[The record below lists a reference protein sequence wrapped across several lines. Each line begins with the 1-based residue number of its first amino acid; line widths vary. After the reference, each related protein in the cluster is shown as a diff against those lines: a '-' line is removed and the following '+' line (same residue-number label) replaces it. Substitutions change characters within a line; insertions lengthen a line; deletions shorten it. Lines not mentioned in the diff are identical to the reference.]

1 LKKIPVISIVDDDES
16 VRTATESLMR
26 SIGYTAHTFVSAE
39 EYLQSPQMDE
49 TSCLISD
56 VQMPDMTGIEL
67 QSHLL
72 DRGYR
77 TPIIFITAFPD
88 EKVEARAMKAG
99 AVCFLN
105 KPFDGQTLLKRLAE
119 VLEKN
124 DKDKTEDD

>member
-1 LKKIPVISIVDDDES
+1 
-16 VRTATESLMR
+16 MR

-39 EYLQSPQMDE
+39 EFLQSPHMDD

-77 TPIIFITAFPD
+77 MPIIFITAFPD

-99 AVCFLN
+99 AICFLN

-119 VLEKN
+119 VLDKSEKH
-124 DKDKTEDD
+124 D

>member
-1 LKKIPVISIVDDDES
+1 VISIVDDDES

-26 SIGYTAHTFVSAE
+26 SIGYTAHTFASAE
-39 EYLQSPQMDE
+39 EFLQSPHMDD

-56 VQMPDMTGIEL
+56 VQMPDMSGIEL

-88 EKVEARAMKAG
+88 EKVQARALKAG

-105 KPFDGQTLLKRLAE
+105 KPFDGQTLLKHLAE

-124 DKDKTEDD
+124 SKGEAGGD

>member
-1 LKKIPVISIVDDDES
+1 LKKVPVISIVDDDES

-26 SIGYTAHTFVSAE
+26 SIGYIAHTFVSAE
-39 EYLQSPQMDE
+39 EFLQSPHVGD

-67 QSHLL
+67 QSHLVG
-72 DRGYR
+72 RGYR

-88 EKVEARAMKAG
+88 EKVQARALKAG

-105 KPFDGQTLLKRLAE
+105 KPFDGQTLLKHLAE
-119 VLEKN
+119 ALEKN
-124 DKDKTEDD
+124 DKGRAGDE

>member
-1 LKKIPVISIVDDDES
+1 MKKVPVISIVDDDES

-124 DKDKTEDD
+124 DKDKAGDD